1 MQQELLGDIRDL
13 DPLLPI
19 SNRTVKRV
27 IADDSVVR
35 PCESR
40 TLPSALHQMPR
51 LVWAFVF
58 QRQRQIQTQYSQ
70 QNTNQL
76 NPSYLPPKVK
86 ELLLNDQFGVY

>member
-1 MQQELLGDIRDL
+1 
-13 DPLLPI
+13 
-19 SNRTVKRV
+19 
-27 IADDSVVR
+27 
-35 PCESR
+35 
-40 TLPSALHQMPR
+40 LPSALHQMPR

>member
-1 MQQELLGDIRDL
+1 MQNELLGDIRDL

-40 TLPSALHQMPR
+40 TLPSALQNKAQINT
-51 LVWAFVF
+51 WAFVF
-58 QRQRQIQTQYSQ
+58 
-70 QNTNQL
+70 
-76 NPSYLPPKVK
+76 
-86 ELLLNDQFGVY
+86 LLLHQNYKFNIKI